1 MDFKRNVD
9 VLEMTYKDVYL
20 SEFAKVLQTL
30 PAEKLEYC
38 AEIAAKNFSLENG
51 NFDISESKVMT
62 LIARTI
68 AQNKNP
74 ESLININYSDAIRI
88 NRNALPDLYLPAKD
102 APQKSE
108 SDYPK
113 SGVIDFSFKNIRS
126 SEEICAHIYELID
139 NNNPGASNSMFCQSK
154 NVRMEDMPMQGWKFH
169 ISASSLADYERL
181 CEVAI
186 PEFTKAGVAFKVVR
200 PDKFQ
205 HQMDSAQIGK
215 AITIYP
221 TENFDIKIFSPKLRS
236 MLLDSRGVDPVGDK
250 NIAGRIYAR
259 YGRFM
264 PSNTQS
270 HHITDA
276 YGNVSL
282 DPKAHRKSEPD
293 FLTKSSSEDIL
304 SFYSKS
310 KEKYLL
316 SNDFKTYLQEKKTML
331 ECDGKN
337 HCYICM
343 EVKPM
348 DYPKIQGILS
358 DRNNSDG
365 ELNSKYTLSL
375 LTKVDNKDCLM
386 IHKSEFGDIL
396 SALSEKSINFN
407 RCDWDIRN
415 NYYIIPDKAFDNLS
429 ERFNGLYGVELYKTT
444 GDVGILQCDTVF
456 NKEILE
462 ICREENVPV
471 VEWEVNSVDNLHYSV
486 NSMYEQGICCSP
498 LDVQIPEAQMR

>member
-1 MDFKRNVD
+1 
-9 VLEMTYKDVYL
+9 
-20 SEFAKVLQTL
+20 
-30 PAEKLEYC
+30 
-38 AEIAAKNFSLENG
+38 
-51 NFDISESKVMT
+51 
-62 LIARTI
+62 
-68 AQNKNP
+68 
-74 ESLININYSDAIRI
+74 
-88 NRNALPDLYLPAKD
+88 
-102 APQKSE
+102 
-108 SDYPK
+108 
-113 SGVIDFSFKNIRS
+113 
-126 SEEICAHIYELID
+126 
-139 NNNPGASNSMFCQSK
+139 
-154 NVRMEDMPMQGWKFH
+154 
-169 ISASSLADYERL
+169 
-181 CEVAI
+181 
-186 PEFTKAGVAFKVVR
+186 
-200 PDKFQ
+200 
-205 HQMDSAQIGK
+205 
-215 AITIYP
+215 
-221 TENFDIKIFSPKLRS
+221 
-236 MLLDSRGVDPVGDK
+236 
-250 NIAGRIYAR
+250 
-259 YGRFM
+259 
-264 PSNTQS
+264 
-270 HHITDA
+270 
-276 YGNVSL
+276 
-282 DPKAHRKSEPD
+282 
-293 FLTKSSSEDIL
+293 
-304 SFYSKS
+304 
-310 KEKYLL
+310 
-316 SNDFKTYLQEKKTML
+316 
-331 ECDGKN
+331 
-337 HCYICM
+337 M